1 MWRLSWITFIFLPLT
16 FIGGFFGMNVDVF
29 QPAGAGYPSI
39 KWYFAASV
47 PLMCL
52 VVILYFVFKRA
63 DRYDGRHDPAERGAY
78 EHVFQDFAA
87 EFPSLWSRYGPRE
100 SIMPKGFWSKTK
112 WKLINHW
119 FNPSKTVL
127 ARSPSD
133 IDEMGIW
140 PRIKRRITRRWLTA
154 LNIHEGSSLT
164 AAERGEADA
173 AGDFGTVTELL
184 TVSTPVA
191 LADAEPAAAVALS
204 SPQFRRILPTRSR
217 ATPRGPRRSNS
228 SSPRHSG
235 DVVQRPASAAGSGP
249 MVDEERSSD
258 DESSDREGRARSL
271 AASMKPLA
279 PQETPKPEERPEIPA
294 ATAGAEQSTR
304 PRPSSDD
311 RHIMHLSVPLS
322 VRRGD
327 EHAP

>member
-1 MWRLSWITFIFLPLT
+1 M
-16 FIGGFFGMNVDVF
+16 V
-29 QPAGAGYPSI
+29 
-39 KWYFAASV
+39 
-47 PLMCL
+47 
-52 VVILYFVFKRA
+52 LYFIFKRA
-63 DRYDGRHDPAERGAY
+63 DRYDGRNDPAERGAY

-87 EFPSLWSRYGPRE
+87 EFPELWSRYGPRE
-100 SIMPKGFWSKTK
+100 SILPKGFWSKTK
-112 WKLINHW
+112 WKLINYW
-119 FNPSKTVL
+119 FDPSKTVL

-140 PRIKRRITRRWLTA
+140 ARIKRRVTRRWLEE

-164 AAERGEADA
+164 AAERGEAEV

-191 LADAEPAAAVALS
+191 VADAEPAAAVALGL
-204 SPQFRRILPTRSR
+204 PQFRRILPTRSR
-217 ATPRGPRRSNS
+217 AAPRRSHS
-228 SSPRHSG
+228 SSPRQSG
-235 DVVQRPASAAGSGP
+235 DVTQRPPSATGSGP
-249 MVDEERSSD
+249 MVDEEKSSD
-258 DESSDREGRARSL
+258 DESSDREGRARSA

-279 PQETPKPEERPEIPA
+279 PQQTPKPEDRPEIPA

-304 PRPSSDD
+304 PRPSDGD